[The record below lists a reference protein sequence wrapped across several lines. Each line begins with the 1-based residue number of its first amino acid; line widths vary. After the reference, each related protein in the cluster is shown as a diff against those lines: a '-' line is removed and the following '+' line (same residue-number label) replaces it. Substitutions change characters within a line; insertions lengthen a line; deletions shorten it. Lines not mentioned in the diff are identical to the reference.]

1 MKIKTSNALIAAIAS
16 VFIAQSAFAVDGTI
30 TINGQITDTT
40 CSIAVNNG
48 TNDGTVNLP
57 TISAI
62 ALSSVN
68 SVAGTTPFNIV
79 LSGCTGAT
87 LNNAY
92 AYFEP
97 GAFVET
103 TTGRLNNN
111 SGTATGV
118 QVRLLDKVS
127 TPIVVGGTSQGGV
140 VEDVSGGGTTLGYYA
155 QYYAN
160 SGTVS
165 AGTVV
170 TQVDYTIVY
179 D

>member
-1 MKIKTSNALIAAIAS
+1 MRIKTSNALIAAIAS

-48 TNDGTVNLP
+48 TNDGTVTLP
-57 TISAI
+57 TVSAN
-62 ALSSVN
+62 ALSSIG

-79 LSGCTGAT
+79 LSGCAGST

-97 GAFVET
+97 GPTVET
-103 TTGRLNNN
+103 STGRLNNS
-111 SGTATGV
+111 SGTATGA
-118 QVRLLDKVS
+118 QVRLLDKAS

-140 VEDVSGGGTTLGYYA
+140 VEDVSGGGATLGYYA

-160 SGTVS
+160 SAVT
-165 AGTVV
+165 AGVV
-170 TQVDYTIVY
+170 ATQVNYTIVY

>member
-1 MKIKTSNALIAAIAS
+1 MRIKTSNALIAAIAS

-40 CSIAVNNG
+40 CSIAVNNA
-48 TNDGTVNLP
+48 TNDGTVTLP
-57 TISAI
+57 TVSAN
-62 ALSSVN
+62 ALSSIG

-79 LSGCTGAT
+79 LSGCAGST

-97 GAFVET
+97 GPTVET
-103 TTGRLNNN
+103 STGRLNNS
-111 SGTATGV
+111 SGTATGA

-140 VEDVSGGGTTLGYYA
+140 VEDVSGGGATLGYYA

-160 SGTVS
+160 SAVT
-165 AGTVV
+165 AGVV
-170 TQVDYTIVY
+170 ATQVNYTIVY

>member
-1 MKIKTSNALIAAIAS
+1 MRIKTSNALIAAIAS

-30 TINGQITDTT
+30 TINGQITDAT
-40 CSIAVNNG
+40 CGISVNNG
-48 TNDGTVNLP
+48 TNNGTVTLP
-57 TISAI
+57 TVPASA
-62 ALSSVN
+62 LGTVG

-79 LSGCTGAT
+79 LSGCVGST
-87 LNNAY
+87 LDNAY

-97 GAFVET
+97 GTSVET
-103 TTGRLNNN
+103 STGRLNNN

-118 QVRLLDKVS
+118 QVRLLDKSS
-127 TPIVVGGTSQGGV
+127 TAIMVGGASQGGV
-140 VEDVSGGGTTLGYYA
+140 VEDISTGSATLGYYA

-160 SGTVS
+160 GGTLS

>member
-16 VFIAQSAFAVDGTI
+16 VFIAQSAFAADGTI

-40 CSIAVNNG
+40 CGVSVNNG
-48 TNDGTVNLP
+48 TKDGTVNLP
-57 TISAI
+57 TISAS

-68 SVAGTTPFNIV
+68 SVAGTTPFNIS

-103 TTGRLNNN
+103 STGRLNNN

-118 QVRLLDKVS
+118 QVRLLDKSS
-127 TPIVVGGTSQGGV
+127 TAIMVGGASQGGV
-140 VEDVSGGGTTLGYYA
+140 VEDISTGDATLGYYA

-160 SGTVS
+160 SGTVG

>member
-1 MKIKTSNALIAAIAS
+1 MKIKTSNVLIAAIAG
-16 VFIAQSAFAVDGTI
+16 VFIVQSAIAADGTI

-40 CSIAVNNG
+40 CGIAVNNG
-48 TNDGTVNLP
+48 TKDATVVLP
-57 TISAI
+57 TISAS
-62 ALSSVN
+62 ALSTID

-79 LSGCTGAT
+79 LSGCTGVT

-97 GAFVET
+97 GAKVEM
-103 TTGRLNNN
+103 TTGRLN
-111 SGTATGV
+111 SDGTATGV
-118 QVRLLDKVS
+118 QVRLLNKNIA
-127 TPIVVGGTSQGGV
+127 PIMVGSAGQGGV
-140 VEDVSGGGTTLGYYA
+140 VGDISSGGTTLNYYA

-160 SGTVS
+160 TASVGPGTV
-165 AGTVV
+165 T

>member
-48 TNDGTVNLP
+48 TNDGTVTLP
-57 TISAI
+57 TVSAN
-62 ALSSVN
+62 ALSSIG

-79 LSGCTGAT
+79 LSGCAGST

-97 GAFVET
+97 GPTVET
-103 TTGRLNNN
+103 STGRLNNS
-111 SGTATGV
+111 SGTATGA

-127 TPIVVGGTSQGGV
+127 MPIVVGGTSQGGV
-140 VEDVSGGGTTLGYYA
+140 VEDVSGGGATLGYYA

-160 SGTVS
+160 SAVT
-165 AGTVV
+165 AGVV
-170 TQVDYTIVY
+170 ATQVNYTIVY

>member
-1 MKIKTSNALIAAIAS
+1 MRIKTSNALIAAIAS

-48 TNDGTVNLP
+48 TNDGTVTLP
-57 TISAI
+57 TVSAN
-62 ALSSVN
+62 ALSSIG

-79 LSGCTGAT
+79 LSGCAGST

-97 GAFVET
+97 GPTVET
-103 TTGRLNNN
+103 STGRLNNS
-111 SGTATGV
+111 SGTATGA

-140 VEDVSGGGTTLGYYA
+140 VEDVSGGGATLGYYA

-160 SGTVS
+160 SAVT
-165 AGTVV
+165 AGVV
-170 TQVDYTIVY
+170 ATQVNYTIVY

>member
-1 MKIKTSNALIAAIAS
+1 MRIKTSNALIAAIAS

-48 TNDGTVNLP
+48 TNDGTVTLP
-57 TISAI
+57 TVSAN
-62 ALSSVN
+62 ALSSIG
-68 SVAGTTPFNIV
+68 SGAGTTPFNIV
-79 LSGCTGAT
+79 LSGCAGST

-97 GAFVET
+97 GPTVET
-103 TTGRLNNN
+103 STGRLNNS
-111 SGTATGV
+111 SGTATGA

-140 VEDVSGGGTTLGYYA
+140 VEDVSGGGATLGYYA

-160 SGTVS
+160 SAVT
-165 AGTVV
+165 AGVV
-170 TQVDYTIVY
+170 ATQVNYTIVY